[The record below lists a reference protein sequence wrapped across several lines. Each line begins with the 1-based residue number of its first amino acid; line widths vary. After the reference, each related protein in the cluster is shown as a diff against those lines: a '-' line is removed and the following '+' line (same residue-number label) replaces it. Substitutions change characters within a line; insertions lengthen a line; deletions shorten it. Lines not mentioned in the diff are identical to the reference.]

1 MGWRYLLFTL
11 GALTMGMFFL
21 RFVVFQFQESPK
33 FLVYKGR
40 DIDAVKVLERI
51 ARVNGTQCTISI
63 DDLKL
68 LEGQSGHETD
78 DEKLTLLAKGKKEFG
93 RLGVLFSTWQQA
105 RVTLLVWVT
114 YMCDFWG
121 FTLAGK

>member
-21 RFVVFQFQESPK
+21 RFVVFRFQESPK
-33 FLVYKGR
+33 FLVYQGR
-40 DIDAVKVLERI
+40 DIDAIKILERI
-51 ARVNGTQCTISI
+51 ARVNGTQCTLSL
-63 DDLKL
+63 DDLTIHD
-68 LEGQSGHETD
+68 GQNDQVTNG
-78 DEKLTLLAKGKKEFG
+78 EKPAVLDRAKKELS
-93 RLGVLFSTWQQA
+93 RLGVLFSTWQHT
-105 RVTLLVWVT
+105 RVTILVWVT